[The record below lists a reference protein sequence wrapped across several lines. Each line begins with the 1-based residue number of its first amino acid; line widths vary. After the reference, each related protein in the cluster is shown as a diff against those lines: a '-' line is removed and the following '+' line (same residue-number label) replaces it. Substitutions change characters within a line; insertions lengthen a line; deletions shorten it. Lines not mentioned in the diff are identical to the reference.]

1 MMSARFAWESC
12 QQDENAIL
20 THLCPQCEDALTLH
34 QPDEELADRLLA
46 TCENCKSWYLTDG
59 HASVLT
65 PIPEASDKSL

>member
-46 TCENCKSWYLTDG
+46 TCENCKSWFLTNPEV
-59 HASVLT
+59 SVFVPL
-65 PIPEASDKSL
+65 PELADDAV